1 MNPEIRLK
9 IIKSFGE
16 CFQKI
21 IKRNDLMSY
30 LEQNH
35 LLDGNLIFACNGKL
49 IDVANTME
57 TNITCTTEE
66 LFNTEFSI
74 EVKIFIDRTINLN
87 IKSINKVSE
96 LIEELQSK
104 LGINSEFMEVYVKD
118 QSFSRKCY
126 ILELCKKSVEVKFS
140 RFDRRFSDFFIY
152 SVEHPVGKFS
162 MKNKYNY

>member
-74 EVKIFIDRTINLN
+74 EVKIFIDQVANLN
-87 IKSINKVSE
+87 FKPINKVSE
-96 LIEELQSK
+96 IVEELQNK
-104 LGINSEFMEVYVKD
+104 LGINREFIEVYVEYRE
-118 QSFSRKCY
+118 FSR
-126 ILELCKKSVEVKFS
+126 
-140 RFDRRFSDFFIY
+140 
-152 SVEHPVGKFS
+152 
-162 MKNKYNY
+162 